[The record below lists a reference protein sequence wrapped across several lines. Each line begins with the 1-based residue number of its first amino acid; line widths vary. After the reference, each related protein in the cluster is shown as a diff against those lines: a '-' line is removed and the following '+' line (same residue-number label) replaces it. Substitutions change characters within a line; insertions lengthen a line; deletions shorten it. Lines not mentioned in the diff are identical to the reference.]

1 MGRVRVASAR
11 AFGSPPDGIAE
22 MLNAPHALDVASLSA
37 ALKIDL
43 AVALGIIRDDDA
55 SIFRKINSIRN
66 TFAHSSR
73 TEFGETDARDF
84 CNAWPPSLGTSG
96 RFRILEVWW
105 AEPSRTGPRRRLDHS
120 LNRRSAR
127 TRPTVT
133 GPAPYVEAI
142 AVAFWRKRD
151 KNSR

>member
-1 MGRVRVASAR
+1 VHGPAAGGERG

-22 MLNAPHALDVASLSA
+22 MLNAPHALDVAFLSA
-37 ALKIDL
+37 ALKTDL
-43 AVALGIIRDDDA
+43 AVALGIIRDDDPP
-55 SIFRKINSIRN
+55 IFRKINSIRN

-84 CNAWPPSLGTSG
+84 FNAWPPTLGTNG

-127 TRPTVT
+127 TRANYYRS
-133 GPAPYVEAI
+133 GPLGRSYSCRLLAE
-142 AVAFWRKRD
+142 KRQ
-151 KNSR
+151 

>member
-73 TEFGETDARDF
+73 TEVRRDRRARLLQRVVATQLGHERPLS
-84 CNAWPPSLGTSG
+84 NPGSLVG
-96 RFRILEVWW
+96 
-105 AEPSRTGPRRRLDHS
+105 
-120 LNRRSAR
+120 
-127 TRPTVT
+127 
-133 GPAPYVEAI
+133 
-142 AVAFWRKRD
+142 
-151 KNSR
+151 